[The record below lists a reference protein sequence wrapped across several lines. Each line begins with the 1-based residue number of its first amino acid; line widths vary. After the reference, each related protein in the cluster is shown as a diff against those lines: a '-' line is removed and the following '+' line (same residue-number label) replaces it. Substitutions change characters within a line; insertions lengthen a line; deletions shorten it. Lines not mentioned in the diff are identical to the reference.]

1 MGSRKLLIITT
12 ALTFLLSTLSPA
24 NANNPPR
31 KILSGWLPDYSLA
44 RNLPTVEGN
53 LDLIRDISPFWY
65 GLTGGSSIKDKY
77 ALGKYTTPKEQVIA
91 RLKANGI
98 LLLPTITDDNKKFV
112 LANLLAN
119 PTSRSNIVQ
128 TIKSLVLKY
137 NYDGIDLD
145 FETFY
150 TQDGRS
156 SWAALKPN
164 WIAFIKELSTALH
177 DQGKLLSVTTPPDFA
192 PETKRAGNW
201 IYSWAEIG
209 PLIDRLRIMAYDFST
224 TSPGPIGPLP
234 WTEDGVKYAITQM
247 PASKVFLGIPG
258 YGRDWITKVEGVCPK
273 DFTSSVVVGAKAAV
287 VMREAPNLAASNNA
301 LPTYNNTHAESTFTY
316 KKTYVDPTNSAS
328 FCTASRTVWYPDE
341 RSYAARTNLVGKYR
355 LGGIAV
361 WTFGMENTAAITAVR
376 DIAKSIA
383 PDQVIGTISTDLEE
397 IGYGSTFNLTGTFK
411 LPDKTP
417 VPALNV
423 RFEIKNS
430 SDNNWRTLSAGVTDL
445 AGVIAVP
452 VILGQK
458 SQIRLVSEGSWERT
472 EGKTIEKVISV
483 VPNVSLSLP
492 ASIKVATSYTVYGQV
507 LPKVAGIK
515 LVVKQNMKPL
525 GEFITDASGGFS
537 FEIKAATTG
546 LATYQVVIS
555 AGEKNTAAISDE
567 ITILV
572 R

>member
-65 GLTGGSSIKDKY
+65 GLTGESSIKDKY

-98 LLLPTITDDNKKFV
+98 LLLPTITDDNNKLV

-301 LPTYNNTHAESTFTY
+301 LPTYNTTNAESTFTY

-383 PDQVIGTISTDLEE
+383 PDQVIGTLSTDLEE

-445 AGVIAVP
+445 AGVIAFP
-452 VILGQK
+452 IILGQK

>member
-65 GLTGGSSIKDKY
+65 GLTGASSIKDKY

-128 TIKSLVLKY
+128 TIKALVLKY

-301 LPTYNNTHAESTFTY
+301 LPTYNTTNAESTFTY

-383 PDQVIGTISTDLEE
+383 PDQVIGTLSTDLEE

-417 VPALNV
+417 VSALNV

-546 LATYQVVIS
+546 LATYQVVIP

>member
-1 MGSRKLLIITT
+1 MGSRKLSVIAT
-12 ALTFLLSTLSPA
+12 ALTFLISSTTASLA
-24 NANNPPR
+24 DNPPR
-31 KILSGWLPDYSLA
+31 RILSGWLPDYSLA

-65 GLTGGSSIKDKY
+65 GLTGETSIKDKY
-77 ALGKYTTPKEQVIA
+77 ALGKYTTPIEQVIS
-91 RLKANGI
+91 RLKANNLI
-98 LLLPTITDDNKKFV
+98 LLPTITDDNPKLV

-119 PTSRSNIVQ
+119 PSSRTNIVQ
-128 TIKSLVLKY
+128 TIKALVLKY

-156 SWAALKPN
+156 SWATLKPN

-192 PETKRAGNW
+192 PETKRAGNSVF
-201 IYSWAEIG
+201 SWAEIG

-224 TSPGPIGPLP
+224 TAPGPIGPLP
-234 WTEDGVKYAITQM
+234 WSEDAVKYAVTQM

-273 DFTSSVVVGAKAAV
+273 DFASSVVVGAKAAV
-287 VMREAPNLAASNNA
+287 VMREALTLASSNNA
-301 LPTYNNTHAESTFTY
+301 TPTYNSTHAESTFTY

-341 RSYAARTNLVGKYR
+341 RSYTARTNLVGKYR
-355 LGGIAV
+355 LGGVAV
-361 WTFGMENTAAITAVR
+361 WTFGMENTAAIATIR

-383 PDQVIGTISTDLEE
+383 PDQVIGSIATDLEQ
-397 IGYGSTFNLTGTFK
+397 IAYGSTFNLTGTFK

-417 VPALNV
+417 ISSLNV

-430 SDNNWRTLSAGVTDL
+430 ADNTWRTLAAGVTD
-445 AGVIAVP
+445 ASGVIAVP
-452 VILGQK
+452 VIIAQK
-458 SQIRLVSEGSWERT
+458 SQIRLVSEGSWERL
-472 EGKTIEKVISV
+472 EGKTDEKVISV
-483 VPNVSLSLP
+483 VPSVSLSLP
-492 ASIKVATSYTVYGQV
+492 ASVKAAATYSVTGQV

-515 LVVKQNMKPL
+515 VAVKQNGKSL
-525 GEFITDASGGFS
+525 GEFITEASGSFTFS
-537 FEIKAATTG
+537 IAPSATG
-546 LATYQVVIS
+546 LATYQVIIA
-555 AGEKNTAAISDE
+555 AGEKNTAGISDE
-567 ITILV
+567 ITVLV

>member
-24 NANNPPR
+24 NADNPPR

-65 GLTGGSSIKDKY
+65 GLTGESSIKDKY

-91 RLKANGI
+91 RLKANGV

-177 DQGKLLSVTTPPDFA
+177 DQGKLLSITTPPDFA

-301 LPTYNNTHAESTFTY
+301 LPTYNTTNAESTFTY

-383 PDQVIGTISTDLEE
+383 PDQVIGTLSTDLEE

-417 VPALNV
+417 VSALNV

>member
-65 GLTGGSSIKDKY
+65 GLTGENSIKDKY

-98 LLLPTITDDNKKFV
+98 LLLPTITDDNNKLV

-301 LPTYNNTHAESTFTY
+301 LPTYNTTNAESTFTY

-383 PDQVIGTISTDLEE
+383 PDQVIGTLSTDLEE

-417 VPALNV
+417 VPALNI

-430 SDNNWRTLSAGVTDL
+430 SDTNWRTLSAGVTDL

>member
-1 MGSRKLLIITT
+1 MGSRKLSVIAT
-12 ALTFLLSTLSPA
+12 ALTFLISSTTASLA
-24 NANNPPR
+24 DNPPR
-31 KILSGWLPDYSLA
+31 RILSGWLPDYSLA

-65 GLTGGSSIKDKY
+65 GLTGETSIKDKY
-77 ALGKYTTPKEQVIA
+77 ALGKYTTPIEQVIS
-91 RLKANGI
+91 RLKANNLI
-98 LLLPTITDDNKKFV
+98 LLPTITDDNPKLV

-119 PTSRSNIVQ
+119 PSSRTNIVQ
-128 TIKSLVLKY
+128 TIKALVLKY

-156 SWAALKPN
+156 SWATLKPN

-192 PETKRAGNW
+192 PETKRAGNSVF
-201 IYSWAEIG
+201 SWAEIG

-224 TSPGPIGPLP
+224 TAPGPIGPLP
-234 WTEDGVKYAITQM
+234 WSEDAVKYAVTQM

-273 DFTSSVVVGAKAAV
+273 DFASSVVVGAKAAV
-287 VMREAPNLAASNNA
+287 VMREALTLASSNNA
-301 LPTYNNTHAESTFTY
+301 TPTYNSTHAESTFTY

-341 RSYAARTNLVGKYR
+341 RSYTARTNLVGKYR
-355 LGGIAV
+355 LGGVAV
-361 WTFGMENTAAITAVR
+361 WTFGMENTAAIATIR

-383 PDQVIGTISTDLEE
+383 PDQVIGSIATDLEQ
-397 IGYGSTFNLTGTFK
+397 IAYGSTFNLTGTFK

-417 VPALNV
+417 ISSLNV

-430 SDNNWRTLSAGVTDL
+430 ADNTWRTLAAGVTD
-445 AGVIAVP
+445 ASGVIAVP
-452 VILGQK
+452 VIIAQK
-458 SQIRLVSEGSWERT
+458 SQIRLVSEGSWERL
-472 EGKTIEKVISV
+472 EGKTDEKVISV
-483 VPNVSLSLP
+483 LPSVSLSLP
-492 ASIKVATSYTVYGQV
+492 ASVKAAATYSVTGQV

-515 LVVKQNMKPL
+515 VTVKQNGKSV
-525 GEFITDASGGFS
+525 GEFITEASGS
-537 FEIKAATTG
+537 FTFNIAPSATG
-546 LATYQVVIS
+546 LATYQVIIA
-555 AGEKNTAAISDE
+555 AGEKNTAGISDE
-567 ITILV
+567 ITVLV

>member
-24 NANNPPR
+24 NADNPPR

-65 GLTGGSSIKDKY
+65 GLTGESSIKDKY

-98 LLLPTITDDNKKFV
+98 LLLPTITDDNNKLV

-128 TIKSLVLKY
+128 TIKALVLKY

-224 TSPGPIGPLP
+224 TLPGPIGPLP

-301 LPTYNNTHAESTFTY
+301 LPTYNTTNAESTFTY

-383 PDQVIGTISTDLEE
+383 PDQVIGTLSTDLEE

-507 LPKVAGIK
+507 LPKVSGIK

>member
-24 NANNPPR
+24 NADNPPR

-65 GLTGGSSIKDKY
+65 GLTGENSIKDKY

-98 LLLPTITDDNKKFV
+98 LLLPTITDDNNKLV

-128 TIKSLVLKY
+128 TIKALVLKY

-156 SWAALKPN
+156 SWATLKPN

-177 DQGKLLSVTTPPDFA
+177 EQGKLLSVTTPPDFA

-287 VMREAPNLAASNNA
+287 VMREAPNLAASNNV
-301 LPTYNNTHAESTFTY
+301 LPTYNTTNAESTFTY

-383 PDQVIGTISTDLEE
+383 PDQVIGTLSTDLEE

-417 VPALNV
+417 VPALNI

-430 SDNNWRTLSAGVTDL
+430 SDTNWRTLSAGVTDL

-507 LPKVAGIK
+507 LPKVSGIK

>member
-128 TIKSLVLKY
+128 TIKALVLKY

-301 LPTYNNTHAESTFTY
+301 LPTYNTTNAESTFTY

-383 PDQVIGTISTDLEE
+383 PDQVIGTLSTDLEE

-492 ASIKVATSYTVYGQV
+492 ASIKVATSYTAYGQV

-515 LVVKQNMKPL
+515 LVVKQNKKPL

>member
-65 GLTGGSSIKDKY
+65 GLTGESSIKDKY

-91 RLKANGI
+91 RLKANGV
-98 LLLPTITDDNKKFV
+98 LLLPTITDDNKKLV

-128 TIKSLVLKY
+128 TIKALVLKY

-301 LPTYNNTHAESTFTY
+301 LPTYNTTNAESTFTY

-383 PDQVIGTISTDLEE
+383 PDQVIGTLSTDLEE

-417 VPALNV
+417 VPALNI

-430 SDNNWRTLSAGVTDL
+430 SDTNWRTLSAGVTDL

>member
-1 MGSRKLLIITT
+1 MGSRKLSVIATV
-12 ALTFLLSTLSPA
+12 LTFLISSTTASLA
-24 NANNPPR
+24 DNPPR
-31 KILSGWLPDYSLA
+31 RILSGWLPDYSLA

-65 GLTGGSSIKDKY
+65 GLTGETSIKDKY
-77 ALGKYTTPKEQVIA
+77 ALGKYTTPIEQVIS
-91 RLKANGI
+91 RLKANNLI
-98 LLLPTITDDNKKFV
+98 LLPTITDDNPKLV

-119 PTSRSNIVQ
+119 PSSRTNIVQ
-128 TIKSLVLKY
+128 TIKALVLKY

-156 SWAALKPN
+156 SWVTLKPN

-192 PETKRAGNW
+192 PETKRAGNSVF
-201 IYSWAEIG
+201 SWAEIG

-224 TSPGPIGPLP
+224 TSAGPIGPLP
-234 WTEDGVKYAITQM
+234 WSEDAVKYAVTQM

-273 DFTSSVVVGAKAAV
+273 DFASSVVVGAKAAV
-287 VMREAPNLAASNNA
+287 VMREALTLASSNNA
-301 LPTYNNTHAESTFTY
+301 TPTYNSTHAESTFTY

-341 RSYAARTNLVGKYR
+341 RSYTARTNLVGKYR
-355 LGGIAV
+355 LGGVAV
-361 WTFGMENTAAITAVR
+361 WTFGMENTAAIATIR

-383 PDQVIGTISTDLEE
+383 PDQVIGSIATDLEQ
-397 IGYGSTFNLTGTFK
+397 IAYGSTFNLTGTFK
-411 LPDKTP
+411 LPDKSP
-417 VPALNV
+417 VSSLNV

-430 SDNNWRTLSAGVTDL
+430 ADNTWRTLAAGVTD
-445 AGVIAVP
+445 ASGVIAVP
-452 VILGQK
+452 VIIAQK
-458 SQIRLVSEGSWERT
+458 SQIRLVSEGSWERL
-472 EGKTIEKVISV
+472 EGKTNEKVISV
-483 VPNVSLSLP
+483 VPSVSLSLP
-492 ASIKVATSYTVYGQV
+492 PSVKAGATYLVTGQV

-515 LVVKQNMKPL
+515 VAVKQNGKSL
-525 GEFITDASGGFS
+525 GEFITEASGS
-537 FEIKAATTG
+537 FTFNIAPIATG
-546 LATYQVVIS
+546 LATYQVIIA
-555 AGEKNTAAISDE
+555 AGEKNTAGISDE
-567 ITILV
+567 ITVLV

>member
-24 NANNPPR
+24 NADNPPR

-65 GLTGGSSIKDKY
+65 GLTGESSIKDKY

-91 RLKANGI
+91 RLKANGV
-98 LLLPTITDDNKKFV
+98 LLLPTITDDNNKLV

-301 LPTYNNTHAESTFTY
+301 LPTYNTTNAESTFTY

-383 PDQVIGTISTDLEE
+383 PDQVIGTLSTDLEE

-445 AGVIAVP
+445 AGVIAVQ

>member
-1 MGSRKLLIITT
+1 MGSRKLSVIAT
-12 ALTFLLSTLSPA
+12 ALTFLISSTTASLA
-24 NANNPPR
+24 DNPPR
-31 KILSGWLPDYSLA
+31 RILSGWLPDYSLA

-65 GLTGGSSIKDKY
+65 GLTGETTIKDKY
-77 ALGKYTTPKEQVIA
+77 AIGKYTTPIEQVIS
-91 RLKANGI
+91 RLKANNLI
-98 LLLPTITDDNKKFV
+98 LLPTITDDNPKLV

-119 PTSRSNIVQ
+119 PSSRTNIVQ
-128 TIKSLVLKY
+128 TIKALVLKY

-156 SWAALKPN
+156 SWATLKPN

-192 PETKRAGNW
+192 PETKRAGNSVF
-201 IYSWAEIG
+201 SWAEIG

-224 TSPGPIGPLP
+224 TAPGPIGPLP
-234 WTEDGVKYAITQM
+234 WSEDAVKYAVTQM

-273 DFTSSVVVGAKAAV
+273 DFASSVVVGAKAAV
-287 VMREAPNLAASNNA
+287 VMREALTLASSNNA
-301 LPTYNNTHAESTFTY
+301 TPTYNSTHAESTFTY

-341 RSYAARTNLVGKYR
+341 RSYTARTNLVGKYR

-361 WTFGMENTAAITAVR
+361 WTFGMENTAAIATIR

-383 PDQVIGTISTDLEE
+383 PDQVIGSIATDLEQ
-397 IGYGSTFNLTGTFK
+397 IAYGSTFNLTGTFK

-417 VPALNV
+417 ISSLNV

-430 SDNNWRTLSAGVTDL
+430 ADNTWRTLAAGVTD
-445 AGVIAVP
+445 ASGVIAVP
-452 VILGQK
+452 VIIAQK
-458 SQIRLVSEGSWERT
+458 SQIRLVSEGSWERL
-472 EGKTIEKVISV
+472 EGKTDEKVISV
-483 VPNVSLSLP
+483 VPSVSLSLP
-492 ASIKVATSYTVYGQV
+492 ASVKAAATYSVTGQV

-515 LVVKQNMKPL
+515 VTVKQNGKSL
-525 GEFITDASGGFS
+525 GEFITEASGS
-537 FEIKAATTG
+537 FTFNIAPSATG
-546 LATYQVVIS
+546 LATYQVIIA
-555 AGEKNTAAISDE
+555 AGEKNTAGISDE
-567 ITILV
+567 ITVLV

>member
-65 GLTGGSSIKDKY
+65 GLTGENSIKDKY

-128 TIKSLVLKY
+128 TIKALVLKY

-156 SWAALKPN
+156 SWAVLKPN

-301 LPTYNNTHAESTFTY
+301 LPTYNTTNAESTFTY

-383 PDQVIGTISTDLEE
+383 PDQVIGTLSTDLEE

-417 VPALNV
+417 VSALNV

-515 LVVKQNMKPL
+515 LVVKQNKKPL

>member
-65 GLTGGSSIKDKY
+65 GLTGESTIKDKY

-98 LLLPTITDDNKKFV
+98 LLLPTITDDNNKLV

-128 TIKSLVLKY
+128 TIKALVLKY

-224 TSPGPIGPLP
+224 TLPGPIGPLP

-301 LPTYNNTHAESTFTY
+301 LPTYNTTNAESTFTY

-383 PDQVIGTISTDLEE
+383 PDQVIGTLSTDLEE

-515 LVVKQNMKPL
+515 LVVKQNTKSL

>member
-1 MGSRKLLIITT
+1 MGLRKFLIITT
-12 ALTFLLSTLSPA
+12 ALSFLLSTLAPA

-65 GLTGGSSIKDKY
+65 GLTGESSIKDKY

-91 RLKANGI
+91 RLKANGV

-301 LPTYNNTHAESTFTY
+301 LPTYNTTNAESTFTY

-383 PDQVIGTISTDLEE
+383 PDQVIGTLSTDLEE

-417 VPALNV
+417 VSALNV

>member
-128 TIKSLVLKY
+128 TIKALVLKY

-287 VMREAPNLAASNNA
+287 VMREVPNLAASNNA

-430 SDNNWRTLSAGVTDL
+430 SDNNWRTLSVGVTDL

-492 ASIKVATSYTVYGQV
+492 ASIKVATGYTVYGQV
-507 LPKVAGIK
+507 FPKVAGIK
-515 LVVKQNMKPL
+515 LVVKQNKKPL
-525 GEFITDASGGFS
+525 GEFTTDAVGGFS
-537 FEIKAATTG
+537 FEIKVATTG
-546 LATYQVVIS
+546 LATYQVMIS
-555 AGEKNTAAISDE
+555 AGDKNTAAISDE

>member
-1 MGSRKLLIITT
+1 MGSRKLSVIAT
-12 ALTFLLSTLSPA
+12 ALTFLISSTTASLA
-24 NANNPPR
+24 DNPPR
-31 KILSGWLPDYSLA
+31 RILSGWLPDYSLA

-65 GLTGGSSIKDKY
+65 GLTGETTIKDKY
-77 ALGKYTTPKEQVIA
+77 ALGKYTTPIEQVIS
-91 RLKANGI
+91 RLKANNLI
-98 LLLPTITDDNKKFV
+98 LLPTITDDNPKLV

-119 PTSRSNIVQ
+119 PSSRTNIVQ
-128 TIKSLVLKY
+128 TIKALVLKY

-156 SWAALKPN
+156 SWATLKPN

-192 PETKRAGNW
+192 PETKRAGNSVF
-201 IYSWAEIG
+201 SWAEIG

-224 TSPGPIGPLP
+224 TAPGPIGPLP
-234 WTEDGVKYAITQM
+234 WSEDAVKYAVTQM

-273 DFTSSVVVGAKAAV
+273 DFASSVVVGAKAAV
-287 VMREAPNLAASNNA
+287 VMREALTLASSNNA
-301 LPTYNNTHAESTFTY
+301 TPTYNSTHAESTFTY

-341 RSYAARTNLVGKYR
+341 RSYTARTNLVGKYR

-361 WTFGMENTAAITAVR
+361 WTFGMENTAAIATIR

-383 PDQVIGTISTDLEE
+383 PDQVIGSISSDLEQ
-397 IGYGSTFNLTGTFK
+397 IAYGSTFNLTGTFK

-417 VPALNV
+417 ISSLNV

-430 SDNNWRTLSAGVTDL
+430 ADNTWRTLAAGVTD
-445 AGVIAVP
+445 ASGVIAVP
-452 VILGQK
+452 VIIAQK
-458 SQIRLVSEGSWERT
+458 SQIRLVSEGSWERL
-472 EGKTIEKVISV
+472 EGKTDEKVISV
-483 VPNVSLSLP
+483 VPSVSLSLP
-492 ASIKVATSYTVYGQV
+492 ASVKAAATYSVTGQV

-515 LVVKQNMKPL
+515 VTVKQNGKSV
-525 GEFITDASGGFS
+525 GEFITEASGS
-537 FEIKAATTG
+537 FTFNIAPSATG
-546 LATYQVVIS
+546 LATYQVIIA
-555 AGEKNTAAISDE
+555 AGEKNTAGISDE
-567 ITILV
+567 ITVLV

>member
-1 MGSRKLLIITT
+1 MGSRKLSVIAT
-12 ALTFLLSTLSPA
+12 ALTFLISSTTASLA
-24 NANNPPR
+24 DNPPR
-31 KILSGWLPDYSLA
+31 RILSGWLPDYSLA

-65 GLTGGSSIKDKY
+65 GLTGETSIKDKY
-77 ALGKYTTPKEQVIA
+77 ALGKYTTPIEQVIS
-91 RLKANGI
+91 RLKANNLI
-98 LLLPTITDDNKKFV
+98 LLPTITDDNPKLV

-119 PTSRSNIVQ
+119 PSSRTNIVQ
-128 TIKSLVLKY
+128 TIKALVLKY

-156 SWAALKPN
+156 SWATLKPN

-192 PETKRAGNW
+192 PETKRAGNSVF
-201 IYSWAEIG
+201 SWAEIG

-224 TSPGPIGPLP
+224 TAPGPIGPLP
-234 WTEDGVKYAITQM
+234 WSEDAVKYAVTQM

-273 DFTSSVVVGAKAAV
+273 DFASSVVVGAKAAV
-287 VMREAPNLAASNNA
+287 VMREALTLASSNNA
-301 LPTYNNTHAESTFTY
+301 TPTYNSTHAESTFTY

-341 RSYAARTNLVGKYR
+341 RSYTARTNLVGKYR
-355 LGGIAV
+355 LGGVAV
-361 WTFGMENTAAITAVR
+361 WTFGMENTAAIATIR

-383 PDQVIGTISTDLEE
+383 PDQVIGSIATDLEQ
-397 IGYGSTFNLTGTFK
+397 IAYGSTFNLTGTFK

-417 VPALNV
+417 ISSLNV

-430 SDNNWRTLSAGVTDL
+430 ADNTWRTLAAGVTD
-445 AGVIAVP
+445 ASGVIAVP
-452 VILGQK
+452 VIIAQK
-458 SQIRLVSEGSWERT
+458 SQIRLVSEGSWERL
-472 EGKTIEKVISV
+472 EGKTDEKIISV
-483 VPNVSLSLP
+483 VPSVSLSLP
-492 ASIKVATSYTVYGQV
+492 ASVKAAATYSVTGQV

-515 LVVKQNMKPL
+515 VTVKQNGKSV
-525 GEFITDASGGFS
+525 GEFITEASGSFTFS
-537 FEIKAATTG
+537 IAPSATG
-546 LATYQVVIS
+546 LATYQVIIA
-555 AGEKNTAAISDE
+555 AGEKNTAGISDE
-567 ITILV
+567 ITVLV

>member
-24 NANNPPR
+24 NADNPPR

-65 GLTGGSSIKDKY
+65 GLTGESSIKDKY

-98 LLLPTITDDNKKFV
+98 LLLPTITDDNNKLV

-128 TIKSLVLKY
+128 TIKALVLKY

-301 LPTYNNTHAESTFTY
+301 LPTYNTTNAESTFTY

-383 PDQVIGTISTDLEE
+383 PDQVIGTLSTDLEE